1 MTFKNGLVDSLK
13 VELDVFG
20 EDAIFRNVPI
30 RILRGTST
38 QTKNMR
44 VAGFYKEESFDVVML
59 HPEEIFTN
67 SKTIYY
73 EGRHREFS
81 DQFNA
86 SDDRPPQVNEV
97 ISFEGYDFRIR
108 EIEVLEYSHG
118 FQLILEKI
126 I

>member
-1 MTFKNGLVDSLK
+1 MTFKNGLVESLK
-13 VELDVFG
+13 TELDVFG

-30 RILRGTST
+30 KILRGTST

-44 VAGFYKEESFDVVML
+44 VAGFYKEESFDVLML
-59 HPEEIFTN
+59 HPEEIFSNT
-67 SKTIYY
+67 KTIYY
-73 EGRHREFS
+73 EGKHREFS
-81 DQFNA
+81 DQFQSSNI
-86 SDDRPPQVNEV
+86 SPPQVNEV

-108 EIEVLEYSHG
+108 EVEVLEYSHG